1 MPGLHNL
8 YLIALFSLLPCAALA
23 MPLTGLSP
31 HADESDVIR
40 VGSTMCDARGCFT
53 FGPVQSFRP
62 SYVQP
67 NFRPPTAAG
76 PTYYRPGAQGRGPL
90 YYNPPPPV
98 RTVQPKTQ
106 DRQFHVDWCRTQ
118 YRTYNPKTD
127 RFVTYEGF
135 YKTCNSP
142 YD

>member
-1 MPGLHNL
+1 MPGSRNFC
-8 YLIALFSLLPCAALA
+8 LIALFSLLPCTAFA
-23 MPLTGLSP
+23 MPLGASP
-31 HADESDVIR
+31 PAAGASDITR

-67 NFRPPTAAG
+67 NYRPPTATG
-76 PTYYRPGAQGRGPL
+76 PTYYRPAARGRGPL
-90 YYNPPPPV
+90 YYDPPPV
-98 RTVQPKTQ
+98 RTVQPKAQ
-106 DRQFHVDWCRTQ
+106 GQQFHVDWCRNQ

-127 RFVTYEGF
+127 RFLTYEGI

>member
-8 YLIALFSLLPCAALA
+8 CLIALFSLLPCATFA
-23 MPLTGLSP
+23 MPLGMFAPAAGQSNIV
-31 HADESDVIR
+31 HA
-40 VGSTMCDARGCFT
+40 GSTMCDARGCFT

-67 NFRPPTAAG
+67 NYRPPTATG
-76 PTYYRPGAQGRGPL
+76 PTYYRPGARGPAPL
-90 YYNPPPPV
+90 YYDPPPV

-106 DRQFHVDWCRTQ
+106 GRQFHVDWCRNQ

-127 RFVTYEGF
+127 RFVTYEGI

>member
-1 MPGLHNL
+1 MPGLRNFC
-8 YLIALFSLLPCAALA
+8 LIALFSLLPHAAFA
-23 MPLTGLSP
+23 MQHGEFRPAAG
-31 HADESDVIR
+31 ASDMVR

-67 NFRPPTAAG
+67 NYRPPTATG
-76 PTYYRPGAQGRGPL
+76 PTYYRPAARGRGPL
-90 YYNPPPPV
+90 YYDPPPV
-98 RTVQPKTQ
+98 NTVQPKTQ
-106 DRQFHVDWCRTQ
+106 ERQFHVDWCRNQ

-127 RFVTYEGF
+127 RFLTYEGI